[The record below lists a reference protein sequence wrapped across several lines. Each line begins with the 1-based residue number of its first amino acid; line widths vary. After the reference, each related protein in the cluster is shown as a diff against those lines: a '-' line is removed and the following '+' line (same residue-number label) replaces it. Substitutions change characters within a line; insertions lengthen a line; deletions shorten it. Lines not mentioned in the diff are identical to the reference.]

1 MANEIYNN
9 CINGFLADKTRI
21 LITHRIKH
29 LETAHNIVLL
39 ENGKVV
45 DQGNWN
51 DLVENGNHV
60 FLKKLKQDRESEGLP
75 FLLIKHFAQFI
86 ADESVYLGSYDEESK
101 FSVFLKR
108 TRFFKFNIMLIL

>member
-1 MANEIYNN
+1 MARAIYEDAEIYLLDDPLAAVDSHVANEIYNN

-39 ENGKVV
+39 ENRKVV

-51 DLVENGNHV
+51 DLVEKGNHV
-60 FLKKLKQDRESEGLP
+60 FLKKLKEERESEGLS
-75 FLLIKHFAQFI
+75 FLLKKGFAQFI
-86 ADESVYLGSYDEESK
+86 ADETVY
-101 FSVFLKR
+101 
-108 TRFFKFNIMLIL
+108 

>member
-1 MANEIYNN
+1 MDDPLAAVDSHVANEIYNN

-39 ENGKVV
+39 ENRKVV

-60 FLKKLKQDRESEGLP
+60 FLKKLKEERESEGLS
-75 FLLIKHFAQFI
+75 FYLKKALRNLLRISLFI
-86 ADESVYLGSYDEESK
+86 
-101 FSVFLKR
+101 
-108 TRFFKFNIMLIL
+108 